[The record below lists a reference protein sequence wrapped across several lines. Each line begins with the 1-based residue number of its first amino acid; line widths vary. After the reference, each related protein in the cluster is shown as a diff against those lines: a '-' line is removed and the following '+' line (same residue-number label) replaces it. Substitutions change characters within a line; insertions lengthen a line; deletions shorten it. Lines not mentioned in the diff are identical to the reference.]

1 MLGPPGIDGI
11 FGSRTETAVKA
22 FQRDKG
28 LQVDGIVGPITWGA
42 ICASLNPS
50 TAPSTFESEPQI
62 SYVTLSQQ
70 PQQQAPEPILP
81 ESASPLS
88 EDPTA
93 DPGAEIGEF
102 EEEGSDEATV
112 KILSETLNETQ
123 MAQLISNTSA
133 QVTPNAS
140 IGTENVTTIAQA
152 NETQPTGVNAT
163 LDQTSSP
170 APTFDQQLACADGTS
185 PDPSTG
191 LCADG
196 SQPQPFNATASSPAP
211 TFDQQLAC
219 ADGTSPDPSTGLCA
233 DGSQAQPFNATAS
246 SPAPTFDQQLAC
258 ADGTSP

>member
-50 TAPSTFESEPQI
+50 TAPSTFEMEPKI

-93 DPGAEIGEF
+93 DPGAEFGE
-102 EEEGSDEATV
+102 EEEGSDEATL
-112 KILSETLNETQ
+112 KILSETVNETQ
-123 MAQLISNTSA
+123 MAQLVSNTSA
-133 QVTPNAS
+133 QVGPNAS
-140 IGTENVTTIAQA
+140 IGTENITTIVPV
-152 NETQPTGVNAT
+152 NETQPSDINAT
-163 LDQTSSP
+163 LNQTSPP
-170 APTFDQQLACADGTS
+170 APTFDQQLTCADGTS
-185 PDPSTG
+185 PDPATG

-211 TFDQQLAC
+211 TFDQQLTC
-219 ADGTSPDPSTGLCA
+219 ADGTSPDPATGLCA
-233 DGSQAQPFNATAS
+233 DGSTTTTIQCHGFFS
-246 SPAPTFDQQLAC
+246 CSYL
-258 ADGTSP
+258 